1 MNKKYYYTSDLSKL
15 LGVHS
20 NTIRLY
26 QELGFFPPVERDTNS
41 YRKYTERH
49 IEQAKLIALVL
60 IYPYVG
66 DKALLEDLVR
76 FAAKDHYGMAMELA
90 YQHLARIRT
99 ERTYAESAVEF
110 LERWASGYLMDS
122 SSTQM
127 SIGETAQYLGVT
139 VDMLRNWERNGLIDV
154 PRNPDNG
161 YRVYGTSEF
170 GRLRVIRM
178 LVNTGYSQMSI
189 LRMFRKFDSG
199 ERDNLRDALT
209 IPEEESDNEYI
220 QLIADRW
227 LQGLVELETR
237 AQSAIQQLGL
247 MIEAHHKR

>member
-1 MNKKYYYTSDLSKL
+1 MRKKHFYTSDLAKL

-26 QELGFFPPVERDTNS
+26 QDLGFFPPVQRDKNR
-41 YRKYTERH
+41 YRQYTARH
-49 IEQAKLIALVL
+49 IEQAKLISLTLV
-60 IYPYVG
+60 YPYTG
-66 DKALLEDLVR
+66 EKSLLENLVR
-76 FAAKDHYGMAMELA
+76 YAAKDHYGMAIELA
-90 YQHLARIRT
+90 YQYLAQVRT

-122 SSTQM
+122 SPTQM

-154 PRNPDNG
+154 PRNPENG
-161 YRVYGTSEF
+161 YRVYGAPEF
-170 GRLRVIRM
+170 GRLRVIRI
-178 LVNTGYSQMSI
+178 LINAGYSLMAI

-199 ERDNLRDALT
+199 ERENLRDALT
-209 IPEEESDNEYI
+209 IPPEENDSEYI

-227 LQGLVELETR
+227 LHSLVELETR
-237 AQSAIQQLGL
+237 AQAVIQQLGH